1 MPLGD
6 FGGVVL
12 QMVTMNERV
21 DFYITVS
28 DGEQTGVLDTRAI
41 KEILG
46 DISLTDPEVRTYLK
60 EYIQENLV
68 SVYGGKL

>member
-1 MPLGD
+1 
-6 FGGVVL
+6 
-12 QMVTMNERV
+12 MNERV

-28 DGEQTGVLDTRAI
+28 DGEQTGVLDTREI